1 MNQHDRE
8 NLKFIR
14 LMHDKG
20 ADALDNFL
28 SDLTP
33 DDMAYAVELLAMW
46 ERELTSESEEFEVE
60 QQIEVLG
67 DYPEANTVLKKF
79 RLTH

>member
-1 MNQHDRE
+1 MNEHDRE
-8 NLKFIR
+8 NLEFIR

-20 ADALDNFL
+20 TDVLDNFL
-28 SDLTP
+28 SSLTP

-46 ERELTSESEEFEVE
+46 ELELSAETEEFNVE